1 MANHH
6 NLFIENIPKLK
17 QCGGGSQYIGLCRF
31 HNDTTSSFSLNM
43 ESGVW
48 NCKAC
53 GERGN
58 AYHFAEKLGLS
69 QPHQY
74 IESNGADYSP
84 IPPPPKNPPISKEEL
99 TSQMEGYKNNLKG
112 SDKYPEY
119 WEESLIDELGIG
131 LNGDDFVFAYYD
143 SEGELKGYKVHKKW
157 TKGEASNHWYP
168 LHKISDYKTDIP
180 LIIVEGEKDVI
191 TAISQG
197 KQAISTTAGAMSIP
211 SYDSDLLSSFKE
223 VYICYDND
231 KSGEQ
236 GAKPLADKLILNQ
249 SSQDVYIAKWDKGLP
264 KKFDITDSY
273 EKDGGLDFLNALTE
287 ATKVEKSKRIG
298 GIKLIRGNEATT
310 MTIKPRKQ
318 IIEQILP
325 ENAQVILGGT
335 TGANK
340 SFMAMDMGMSIANN
354 ENEFLGFKINLKGLK
369 VLFFDTEIGEDSL
382 IQRFQEIKARN
393 YKDWNADSRFDL
405 ASRVGNSV
413 DIYDDL
419 EEIIKMC
426 NPDVVFIDCLY
437 NTTDG
442 KDISKNHNIQ
452 PITQRIS
459 EIRDKYKCTVVAV
472 HHSNKGGH
480 EQGLVIDRLA
490 GGSALQNWAE
500 HIMLLSRTNEDDTRL
515 FRIGKSRHFDY
526 SQAHYLL
533 RWDSDKLSLN
543 NYGITNDWK
552 PLLIQDS
559 KKIKWAKALDEM
571 KDEFTTGEFKMAV
584 LQGGD
589 ASERTAFNWLK
600 EMEKCGVIVKLGQGE
615 YKKKLGVF
623 EDVE

>member
-1 MANHH
+1 MDKCYQLFASTLKGMRQIGGAN
-6 NLFIENIPKLK
+6 
-17 QCGGGSQYIGLCRF
+17 QYIAQCPF
-31 HNDTTSSFSLNM
+31 HQDNKPSFSLNT
-43 ESGVW
+43 EKFIW
-48 NCKAC
+48 NCKSC
-53 GERGN
+53 GVQGN
-58 AYHFAEKLGLS
+58 AYQYAERLGLPE
-69 QPHQY
+69 PHKY
-74 IESNGADYSP
+74 IESNGADYNY
-84 IPPPPKNPPISKEEL
+84 IQPPPKKSTISKEQL

-131 LNGDDFVFAYYD
+131 LNGDDLVFGYYD

-442 KDISKNHNIQ
+442 KDISKNHYIQ
-452 PITQRIS
+452 PIIQRLS
-459 EIRDKYKCTVVAV
+459 AIRDKKRTIVAV

-584 LQGGD
+584 LKGGD
-589 ASERTAFNWLK
+589 ASERTASNWLK
-600 EMEKCGVIVKLGQGE
+600 EMEKCNVITNIEYGV